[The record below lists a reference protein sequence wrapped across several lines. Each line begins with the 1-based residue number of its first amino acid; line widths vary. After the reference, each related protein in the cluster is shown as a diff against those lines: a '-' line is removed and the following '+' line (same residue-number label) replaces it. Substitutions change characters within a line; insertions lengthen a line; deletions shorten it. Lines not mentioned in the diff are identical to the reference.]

1 MKQNFNNSS
10 LLNDIKSKTN
20 IYIKQGTLKES
31 QMNLLYNLTRHKLNQ
46 DYINK
51 LSQLLYDCKTVK
63 NYSYKRINLDKAIYK
78 YDKNNELYITLP
90 NFNFKNKSV
99 TYDNSINNKNS
110 SIQHFT
116 ENGSNYLTNDTINYN
131 NPNIPKKENN
141 KKKLYLNDL
150 FGGEEEQLNK
160 IIKKLLLNE
169 NLDISKKTQK
179 LIFDQLNMKYK
190 FEGSEDKK
198 QIISHKRVPTE
209 TTKKNKNINLI
220 FPQIDKDR
228 FPDYLEILKTKTNEL
243 NYIKHKN
250 YKKYLSP
257 LFFLGKNRAKY
268 LNTIKYK
275 SYNKLNRGKSFKV
288 FKNISE
294 DNQKYLKIM
303 GNNIHTLNEIN
314 NGNKDIINSQ
324 MS

>member
-1 MKQNFNNSS
+1 MKKNNNNKS
-10 LLNDIKSKTN
+10 LLNETKSKTN
-20 IYIKQGTLKES
+20 IYTKKGTLQES
-31 QMNLLYNLTRHKLNQ
+31 QMDLLYNLTKNKLNQ

-51 LSQLLYDCKTVK
+51 LSQLLYDCKSVK

-78 YDKNNELYITLP
+78 YNKNNELYITLP

-116 ENGSNYLTNDTINYN
+116 ENGSNYLTNDTNYNISYN
-131 NPNIPKKENN
+131 NPNITKKEEN
-141 KKKLYLNDL
+141 KKKLNLNDI
-150 FGGEEEQLNK
+150 FGKREEEQLNK
-160 IIKKLLLNE
+160 TIKKLLLNE

-190 FEGSEDKK
+190 FEGSEN
-198 QIISHKRVPTE
+198 ISHKIVPTE
-209 TTKKNKNINLI
+209 STKINKNVNLI
-220 FPQIDKDR
+220 FPQIDNNQ
-228 FPDYLEILKTKTNEL
+228 FPDYLDILKTKTNEL
-243 NYIKHKN
+243 NYIKHKK

-257 LFFLGKNRAKY
+257 IFFLGKNRAKY

>member
-1 MKQNFNNSS
+1 MNKNNNNSS
-10 LLNDIKSKTN
+10 LLNETKSKTN
-20 IYIKQGTLKES
+20 IYIKKGTLQES
-31 QMNLLYNLTRHKLNQ
+31 QMDLLYNLTKNKLNQ

-51 LSQLLYDCKTVK
+51 LSQLLYDCKSVK

-78 YDKNNELYITLP
+78 YNKNNELYITLP

-116 ENGSNYLTNDTINYN
+116 ENGSNYLTNDTNYNISYN
-131 NPNIPKKENN
+131 NPNIPKKDNN
-141 KKKLYLNDL
+141 KKKLNLNDI
-150 FGGEEEQLNK
+150 FGKREEEQLNK
-160 IIKKLLLNE
+160 TIKKLLLNE

-190 FEGSEDKK
+190 FEGSEN
-198 QIISHKRVPTE
+198 ISHKIVPTE
-209 TTKKNKNINLI
+209 STKINKNVNLI
-220 FPQIDKDR
+220 FPQIDNNQ
-228 FPDYLEILKTKTNEL
+228 FPDYLDILKTKTNEL
-243 NYIKHKN
+243 NYIKHKK

-257 LFFLGKNRAKY
+257 IFFLGKNRAKY